1 MFFLWGSGNSARR
14 FCVSIGSRLF
24 EFSEFWHYLTVNHPK
39 AWIVDKT
46 LEAKAIL
53 LCFCANMPFFKGT
66 KIGYVNFTDCL
77 EIRPEDCQDTNLKKA
92 VLEFSVFQNGS
103 PAMASVV
110 TRIGKISINK
120 GDRTNRNIEKYMIL
134 NINLSGLKL
143 CKGFICEVRFNS
155 RSIRS
160 NKDRPFVIFAP
171 HSVYNSV
178 KLKRNNIAE

>member
-53 LCFCANMPFFKGT
+53 LCFCANVPFFKGT

-143 CKGFICEVRFNS
+143 CKVFICEVRFNS

-171 HSVYNSV
+171 HSFYNSI

>member
-24 EFSEFWHYLTVNHPK
+24 EFPEFWHYLTVNHPK

-53 LCFCANMPFFKGT
+53 LCFCANVPFF
-66 KIGYVNFTDCL
+66 VNFTDCL